1 MAEKS
6 GDLGDVLL
14 RAKLS
19 LDEALTSA
27 ERAGVLSPATL
38 GQLSRAKESLN
49 TGCTNT
55 GCGKAALEEL
65 ASQPATRR

>member
-14 RAKLS
+14 RAKLN
-19 LDEALTSA
+19 LDEAIASA
-27 ERAGVLSPATL
+27 QESGALSSA
-38 GQLSRAKESLN
+38 QLSRVSAKASTN
-49 TGCTNT
+49 TSCTNT

-65 ASQPATRR
+65 ASQPEAKS